1 MIHKIKLNSGLRIV
15 FEQVKHVNSVTTGIW
30 VGAGSI
36 NETLEN
42 NGVSHLIEHMM
53 FKGTKK
59 RDAAGIAEEIDEM
72 GAQLNAFT
80 TKECTC
86 YYTKVASYDFEKS
99 LDILS
104 DMMFNSVFDEEELE
118 KEKKVIFEEILMY
131 DDSPEDYVHELL
143 TKISFKGNSIAY
155 PILGDVKSVSSIDGK
170 LIRKYIEDNYTAE
183 NIVISIV
190 GNISLNE
197 VEKLCNKYFI
207 DFKSKKPNNILANN
221 FNYIKNNEGAHK
233 NIEQFHFCIGMNGFE
248 RNSEYYYASN
258 ILNNIIGG
266 SMSSRLFQSIREKT
280 GLVYSI
286 YSFNSSYKSA
296 GLFGIYSALQEDSLK
311 EVISRIK
318 IEMNGLKEGNITK
331 EEFNRAKSQMK
342 GSYVLSLENTS
353 NRMTVLGRRELFY
366 NETLNPEDILTK
378 IEDVHFEDVIRISQ
392 KLFNSGGFNIAFT
405 GNIEDNKDIINIFN
419 LNWQGE
425 IEWL

>member
-1 MIHKIKLNSGLRIV
+1 MIHKIILSTGLRIV
-15 FEQVKHVNSVTTGIW
+15 FEDIKHVNSVTTGIW

-42 NGVSHLIEHMM
+42 NGISHLIEHMM

-59 RDAAGIAEEIDEM
+59 RSASDIAEEIDEM

-80 TKECTC
+80 SKECTC

-104 DMMFNSVFDEEELE
+104 DMMFNSVFNEAELE

-131 DDSPEDYVHELL
+131 NDSPEDYVHELL
-143 TKISFKGNSIAY
+143 TKISFEGNSISY
-155 PILGDVKSVSSIDGK
+155 PILGDIKSVSHIDSN
-170 LIRKYIEDNYTAE
+170 LIRKYIENNYTAE

-190 GNISLNE
+190 GNINLDE

-207 DFKSKKPNNILANN
+207 DFKPKKSNNIKINN
-221 FNYIKNNEGAHK
+221 FNYTKNNEGSYK
-233 NIEQFHFCIGMNGFE
+233 NIEQFHFCIGINGFE
-248 RNSEYYYASN
+248 RNSEYYYPSN

-286 YSFNSSYKSA
+286 YSFNESYKSA
-296 GLFGIYSALQEDSLK
+296 GLFGIYSALKEDSLK
-311 EVISRIK
+311 EVVSRIK
-318 IEMNGLKEGNITK
+318 IEMEDLKNGNLTK
-331 EEFNRAKSQMK
+331 EEFNRSKSQMK
-342 GSYVLSLENTS
+342 GNYVLSLENTS

-366 NETLNPEDILTK
+366 NETHNPEEILTK
-378 IEDVHFEDVIRISQ
+378 IEEVKFEDVVLISK
-392 KLFNSGGFNIAFT
+392 KLFNKGGFNIAFT
-405 GNIEDNKDIINIFN
+405 GNIEDNNDVINIFD
-419 LNWQGE
+419 LN
-425 IEWL
+425 